1 MSDAW
6 PARLSPQAATHLAEL
21 APTVQEMVRDILD
34 IASRS
39 PWSWPQWDR
48 TDPEG
53 EDVRRASIG
62 ALTVVYWVNRNL
74 GHLRVLT
81 IVWAG

>member
-1 MSDAW
+1 MV
-6 PARLSPQAATHLAEL
+6 PT
-21 APTVQEMVRDILD
+21 APVRALISFGSTVRDVLD
-34 IASRS
+34 TASLS
-39 PWSWPQWDR
+39 PWSRPQWDR

-62 ALTVVYWVNRNL
+62 ALTDVYWVNRNL

>member
-1 MSDAW
+1 MSDVW
-6 PARLSPQAATHLAEL
+6 PVRLTPQAAAHLAAL
-21 APTVQEMVRDILD
+21 DPSVQEMVRDLLD
-34 IASRS
+34 IAARS

-62 ALTVVYWVNRNL
+62 PLTVVYWINRFL